1 MVGQPYLLLYL
12 RCPVCPG
19 NPVRG
24 LGIKRQDA
32 TKGNKLNVLAA
43 TCGHSWILSDGT
55 AIAIKKGLAADKG
68 DEFDDVSPSS
78 ITSVTCSSSVLT
90 DDCHPCRLC

>member
-1 MVGQPYLLLYL
+1 MLGHPSPLLYL

-32 TKGNKLNVLAA
+32 TKGNKLKVLAA
-43 TCGHSWILSDGT
+43 TCGHSWILADGT
-55 AIAIKKGLAADKG
+55 AIVIRKDLAADRR
-68 DEFDDVSPSS
+68 
-78 ITSVTCSSSVLT
+78 IISVFL
-90 DDCHPCRLC
+90 DAI

>member
-1 MVGQPYLLLYL
+1 MLGQPSPVYL

-32 TKGNKLNVLAA
+32 TKGNKLKVVAA
-43 TCGHSWILSDGT
+43 TCGHSWILPEDT
-55 AIAIKKGLAADKG
+55 AMAIRRGHAADRRVISAFM
-68 DEFDDVSPSS
+68 DA
-78 ITSVTCSSSVLT
+78 I
-90 DDCHPCRLC
+90 

>member
-1 MVGQPYLLLYL
+1 MLGRPSPLLYL

-32 TKGNKLNVLAA
+32 TNGNKLNVVAA
-43 TCGHSWILSDGT
+43 TCGHSWILPDGT
-55 AIAIKKGLAADKG
+55 AIAIRKGLAEDRRIISAFLDA
-68 DEFDDVSPSS
+68 
-78 ITSVTCSSSVLT
+78 I
-90 DDCHPCRLC
+90 